1 MSVLKRFV
9 QDTAVYGLAT
19 VLPRVM
25 SIILIGLHTDKLLNS
40 AYAENT
46 SFYVGA
52 AFLNV
57 LLSFGMETAFFRFFS
72 RSENKERVYSTV
84 LLAITIASLGALLI
98 LWFLKNPLSE
108 ALLLPEE
115 YYYYLLAL
123 AVLDALVVAP
133 FAYLRARGKSLRFA
147 GIKLINLA
155 VYVLLNFFFLWAIPH
170 YNLKF
175 SWFDPKNLVQYI
187 FIANLAASGVTLLL
201 ILPDFFK
208 TKLVFDRMIFRALW
222 DYGWPVLVAG
232 LAFVVNE
239 NLDKLLLGDM
249 LDKDIMG
256 AYSGCYK
263 LAVFMTIFIQAFR
276 LGAEPFFFNHA
287 SAKNAPVTY
296 ATILKYFVVV
306 GALGL
311 LIIIGFIDVLKVML
325 IRSSSYY
332 IAIGIVP
339 VVLLANLF
347 LGIYH
352 NLSVWYKLTDKTK
365 YGMYF
370 SILGALLTIGINI
383 IFIPRIGFM
392 ASAYATLVAYGA
404 MMLISYVIGQRHYRI
419 PYDIKRIGAYLLM
432 AIGFSALSFYRFRE
446 NYSVSVILLLLFS
459 MGVFVAEKKELKRI
473 LGSKHR

>member
-1 MSVLKRFV
+1 
-9 QDTAVYGLAT
+9 
-19 VLPRVM
+19 M

-72 RSENKERVYSTV
+72 KSENKERVYSTV
-84 LLAITIASLGALLI
+84 LLAITGVSLIIFII
-98 LWFLKNPLSE
+98 LWFLKAPLSE

-115 YYYYLLAL
+115 YYYYLIAL
-123 AVLDALVVAP
+123 VVLDALVVAP
-133 FAYLRARGKSLRFA
+133 FAYLRAQGKSLRFA
-147 GIKLINLA
+147 GIKLINLT
-155 VYVLLNFFFLWAIPH
+155 VFVILNFFFLWAIP
-170 YNLKF
+170 YYELQF
-175 SWFDPKNLVQYI
+175 SWFDPQNLVQYI

-201 ILPDFFK
+201 IAPDFLK
-208 TKLVFDRMIFRALW
+208 TQLIFDRKIFHELW
-222 DYGWPVLVAG
+222 VYGWPVLVAG

-249 LDKDIMG
+249 LDKEIMG
-256 AYSGCYK
+256 AYAGCYK

-287 SAKNAPVTY
+287 SARNAKTTY

-311 LIIIGFIDVLKVML
+311 LIIIGFIDILKVML

-339 VVLLANLF
+339 VILLANLF

-352 NLSVWYKLTDKTK
+352 NLSVWYKLTDKTRF
-365 YGMYF
+365 GMYF
-370 SILGALLTIGINI
+370 SILGALLTIGINV

-392 ASAYATLVAYGA
+392 AAAYATLTAYAG
-404 MMLISYVIGQRHYRI
+404 MMVLSYIIGQKYYRV
-419 PYDIKRIGAYLLM
+419 PYNLKRIGGYLILAM
-432 AIGFSALSFYRFRE
+432 AFSAISFYRFRE
-446 NYSVSVILLLLFS
+446 NYLVSVILLT
-459 MGVFVAEKKELKRI
+459 VFLTTVFLAEKNELKRI
-473 LGSKHR
+473 LSPKY